1 MFQYKRMIDRGFDL
15 TLGDAMD
22 YEIEVNRMYQSP
34 KPEQVG
40 ERLAGVRERGRAQA
54 ESAG

>member
-22 YEIEVNRMYQSP
+22 YEVEVNRMYQSP
-34 KPEQVG
+34 KPEEVG
-40 ERLAGVRERGRAQA
+40 RTTTLDLCER
-54 ESAG
+54 